1 MRGNSKEARWARRG
15 TDPPREMRASKEQ
28 EVEWGL
34 TPLSLPLCQVNL
46 IASLGTWD
54 VAGDVEGVTLTG
66 EGQPNLTLASPGL
79 DRLNRQ
85 LQLVTY
91 SSRSHQANTADTG
104 TRPG

>member
-1 MRGNSKEARWARRG
+1 MGTEGDRSTQRDAGIERARGGVGSN
-15 TDPPREMRASKEQ
+15 
-28 EVEWGL
+28 
-34 TPLSLPLCQVNL
+34 PLSLPLCQVNL